1 METYCFIGFLFPGVA
16 CTYCHKDVSFAYLKI
31 NKEIMHQI
39 FYTTKKQIK
48 TRQALNQIVSYKK
61 SCIYRCMYAAIPR
74 LHLTP
79 ALPTAWLIRLVKYR
93 PRRTVSAPSPLHFI
107 IMPLSQLN
115 TMPSIVCSTRLSPE
129 RSVEMSPHDISY
141 FEFHTLK

>member
-1 METYCFIGFLFPGVA
+1 
-16 CTYCHKDVSFAYLKI
+16 
-31 NKEIMHQI
+31 
-39 FYTTKKQIK
+39 
-48 TRQALNQIVSYKK
+48 
-61 SCIYRCMYAAIPR
+61 MYAVPR

-129 RSVEMSPHDISY
+129 RAVEMSPHDKSLLLPLFKVNSGHLVFSIGIIVATHLIARNNPLSAAN
-141 FEFHTLK
+141 

>member
-1 METYCFIGFLFPGVA
+1 
-16 CTYCHKDVSFAYLKI
+16 
-31 NKEIMHQI
+31 MHQI

-129 RSVEMSPHDISY
+129 RVVEMSPHNVSLIKLFSPCVTQRQITVLI
-141 FEFHTLK
+141 FLSLTNNCPPFFCQ